1 MHQVTCFITHKSV
14 KAKSFR
20 NKVLKL
26 NELLKISSKLHNDFV
41 LNKYYYGMTIIEI
54 SSCEMQY
61 VRLISVVSILVQTI
75 YILSNLNSILYE
87 VSYLFF

>member
-1 MHQVTCFITHKSV
+1 MHQVTCFITHSV
-14 KAKSFR
+14 ITNICR

-26 NELLKISSKLHNDFV
+26 NELLKISSKLQNDFV
-41 LNKYYYGMTIIEI
+41 IEI

-75 YILSNLNSILYE
+75 YSSNLNSILYE